1 MEMRCAV
8 LNNYD
13 RIADLYD
20 EYVTAE
26 YDIGF
31 WLKECEGVEQVLE
44 ITAGTG
50 RVTLPLLRA
59 GKRITAV
66 DVAFRPLERL
76 RAKVAET
83 GLQVE
88 TVQADMRELD
98 LGRRFPLV
106 IIPFQSLEELTDGC
120 DVTATL
126 RGVRA
131 HLSEGGRA
139 LITLH
144 NPAKQN
150 ETNARVLRLVND
162 STLKNG
168 NRLLFWSARTFDS
181 ESRIG
186 TSYQFYEEYD
196 VDGLLHRKRMF
207 SPKYRVYGKEE
218 FTLIADRAGLHIAKE
233 WGGYDWS
240 PLGPDSCFMI
250 FELRA

>member
-1 MEMRCAV
+1 M

-20 EYVTAE
+20 LYVTAD

-31 WLKECEGVEQVLE
+31 WKKECAGAGEVLE

-59 GKRITAV
+59 GLRITAV
-66 DVAFRPLERL
+66 DVALHQLERL
-76 RAKVAET
+76 KKKAEDA
-83 GLQVE
+83 GLSVE
-88 TVQADMRELD
+88 TVQADMRDLD

-106 IIPFQSLEELTDGC
+106 IIPFQSLQELTDSC

-131 HLSEGGRA
+131 HLTENGRA

-144 NPAKQN
+144 HPDAQN
-150 ETNARVLRLVND
+150 AGTARTLHLVND
-162 STLKNG
+162 SELKNG
-168 NRLLFWSARTFDS
+168 NRLLFWNARTFDA
-181 ESRIG
+181 ESNTG
-186 TSYQFYEEYD
+186 TSYQLYEEYD
-196 VDGLLHRKRMF
+196 VDGTLHRKRLF
-207 SPKYRVYGKEE
+207 SPKYRVYPKEE
-218 FTLIADRAGLHIAKE
+218 FTELATRAGLRITRE

-240 PLGPDSCFMI
+240 PLTEKSCFMI
-250 FELRA
+250 FELQV